1 MRKKPR
7 AKKLKPRWKK
17 SRLEELVRRA
27 IGDVDDPD
35 EQETAFYEALAEQLR
50 FPFRLKDGIAR
61 GLAVDADDDI
71 VVLCDGVPGGIP
83 ILELEIPKPAPP
95 GAEWIEAYRLWTSE

>member
-7 AKKLKPRWKK
+7 DKALKPRWRK

-27 IGDVDDPD
+27 IGDLDDP
-35 EQETAFYEALAEQLR
+35 EQQETAFYEALAEQLR
-50 FPFRLKDGIAR
+50 FPFRLKNGIAR
-61 GLAVDADDDI
+61 GIAVDAEDEI
-71 VVLCDGVPGGIP
+71 VVLCDGLSEGVP
-83 ILELEIPKPAPP
+83 LLDLEIPKPAPK